1 MPAFQC
7 SDYGLDVFE
16 NNLNKER
23 KRERERERERERQ
36 SPTITTVSK

>member
-23 KRERERERERERQ
+23 KRERERERERQ